1 MENILS
7 GSISVQVLTDEE
19 VEEGLEI
26 LMQDEQFEQDLINS
40 FNDQMYVV
48 KGNAPNPIWTLC
60 SVSMRM
66 IKVLPKSEIVPLD
79 EWSFTYAS
87 DDHLIECLVGTSLI
101 KLPKKYIQSGEWH

>member
-1 MENILS
+1 MENIMS
-7 GSISVQVLTDEE
+7 GSVSVQVLTEE
-19 VEEGLEI
+19 EIDEGLEI
-26 LMQDEQFEQDLINS
+26 LMQDDQFEQDLINS

-48 KGNAPNPIWTLC
+48 KDSAPNPIWTLC

-66 IKVLPKSEIVPLD
+66 IKILPKSEIIPLD
-79 EWSFTYAS
+79 EWSFSYAS